1 MAPVMI
7 RYSDVH
13 WRDPRFS
20 MQSIEATT
28 SSRASAVNKTPMQF
42 QSESQ
47 LQNDLERHQSESD
60 EVSIDQES
68 VKVQQMPIMQSY
80 QSLHVKKA
88 QN

>member
-1 MAPVMI
+1 MI
-7 RYSDVH
+7 RFSDVH

-28 SSRASAVNKTPMQF
+28 SSRASAVNKTPMQY

-47 LQNDLERHQSESD
+47 LQNDLVRHQSESD

-80 QSLHVKKA
+80 QSLYVKKA